1 MPPTPFRP
9 KPFRI
14 EVPQTVLDDLRER
27 LARTRWPDQAPG
39 APWAYGADLAYVKE
53 LCAYWRERYDW
64 RKHEALL
71 NGFRQFTAP
80 VAGIDLHFIHVEGR
94 GHEEGR
100 GPAPLP
106 LLLSHGWP
114 GSIWEFHK
122 IIPMLTDPARFGGDP
137 RDAFTVVA
145 PSLPGYGFSFAPG
158 QPRFGV
164 TEIAD
169 AFATLMTDVLGYR
182 RFAAQGGDWG
192 GFITSRLGVA
202 YPELL
207 AGIHVNLLSLRRDL
221 PRPKDPTPEERAY
234 FDDLGAWLRE
244 ETGYQ
249 WIQGTKPQTL
259 AFGLTDSPAGL
270 AAWIVEKFR
279 AWSDCGGDVERRFTK
294 DELLTNI
301 TLYWVTG
308 AINSSFWPYYA
319 RYHAPWPIGDGQ
331 RVEVPTAYA
340 AFPKEIVRP
349 PRSWAERVYNIRRW
363 TVMPSGG
370 HFAALE
376 EPQALVDDLRAF
388 FRDLR

>member
-1 MPPTPFRP
+1 MAAPTPFRIGIP
-9 KPFRI
+9 EQI
-14 EVPQTVLDDLRER
+14 LTDLRDR
-27 LARTRWPDQAPG
+27 LRRTRFPDQAPG
-39 APWAYGADLAYVKE
+39 APWAFGADLAYVQE
-53 LCAYWRERYDW
+53 LCAYWRDAYDW
-64 RKHEALL
+64 RKHEAVLT
-71 NGFRQFTAP
+71 GFRQFTAP
-80 VAGIDLHFIHVEGR
+80 VAGIDLHFI
-94 GHEEGR
+94 HEEGR

-114 GSIWEFHK
+114 GSVWEFYK
-122 IIPMLTDPARFGGDP
+122 IIPMLTDPARFGGDA

-164 TEIAD
+164 SEIAD
-169 AFATLMTDVLGYR
+169 AFASLMTDVLGYR
-182 RFAAQGGDWG
+182 RFGAQGGDWG
-192 GFITSRLGVA
+192 AFITARLGVSHA
-202 YPELL
+202 DRL

-221 PRPKDPTPEERAY
+221 PRPANPTPEERVY
-234 FDDLGAWLRE
+234 LDDLAVWLRE

-279 AWSDCGGDVERRFTK
+279 TWSDCGGDVEQRFSK
-294 DELLTNI
+294 DELLTNV

-319 RYHAPWPIGDGQ
+319 RYHAPWPIADGQ
-331 RVEVPTAYA
+331 RIEVPTAYA

-363 TVMPSGG
+363 TVMPAGG

-376 EPQALVDDLRAF
+376 EPQALVNDLRAF

>member
-1 MPPTPFRP
+1 MDAIAPTPFR
-9 KPFRI
+9 I
-14 EVPQTVLDDLRER
+14 DVPDSVLADLRER
-27 LARTRWPDQAPG
+27 LGRTRFPDQAPG
-39 APWAYGADLAYVKE
+39 APWAYGADLGYVKD
-53 LCAYWRERYDW
+53 LCGYWRERYDW
-64 RKHEALL
+64 RKHEAVL
-71 NGFRQFTAP
+71 NGFRQFRAP
-80 VAGIDLHFIHVEGR
+80 VSGIDLHFIH
-94 GHEEGR
+94 EEGR
-100 GPAPLP
+100 GPKPLP
-106 LLLSHGWP
+106 LLISHGWP

-137 RDAFTVVA
+137 ADAFTVVA

-169 AFATLMTDVLGYR
+169 AFAALMQDVLGYR
-182 RFAAQGGDWG
+182 RFGAQGGDWG
-192 GFITSRLGVA
+192 GFITSRLGAA
-202 YPELL
+202 YPERL

-221 PRPKDPTPEERAY
+221 PRPKEPTPEERAY
-234 FDDLGAWLRE
+234 LEDLGAWLRE

-259 AFGLTDSPAGL
+259 AYGLSDSPAGL

-319 RYHAPWPIGDGQ
+319 RFHAPSPIADGQ

-376 EPQALVDDLRAF
+376 EPKALVEDLRGF

>member
-1 MPPTPFRP
+1 MAAPTPFRIGIP
-9 KPFRI
+9 EQI
-14 EVPQTVLDDLRER
+14 LTDLRDR
-27 LARTRWPDQAPG
+27 LRRTRFPDQAPG
-39 APWAYGADLAYVKE
+39 APWAFGADLAYVQE
-53 LCAYWRERYDW
+53 LCAYWRDAYDW
-64 RKHEALL
+64 RKHEAVL

-80 VAGIDLHFIHVEGR
+80 VAGIDLHFI
-94 GHEEGR
+94 HEEGR

-114 GSIWEFHK
+114 GSVWEFYK
-122 IIPMLTDPARFGGDP
+122 IIPMLTDPARFGGDA

-164 TEIAD
+164 SEIAD
-169 AFATLMTDVLGYR
+169 AFASLMTDVLGYR
-182 RFAAQGGDWG
+182 RFGAQGGDWG
-192 GFITSRLGVA
+192 AFITARLGVSHA
-202 YPELL
+202 DRL

-221 PRPKDPTPEERAY
+221 PRPANPTPEERVY
-234 FDDLGAWLRE
+234 LDDLAVWLRE

-279 AWSDCGGDVERRFTK
+279 TWSDCGGDVEQRFSK
-294 DELLTNI
+294 DELLTNV

-319 RYHAPWPIGDGQ
+319 RYHAPWPIADGQ
-331 RVEVPTAYA
+331 RIEVPTAYA

-363 TVMPSGG
+363 TVRLWSTTCGRSSGT
-370 HFAALE
+370 FARGRHVSRGAF
-376 EPQALVDDLRAF
+376 QLRGA
-388 FRDLR
+388 

>member
-1 MPPTPFRP
+1 MAAPTPFRIGIP
-9 KPFRI
+9 EQI
-14 EVPQTVLDDLRER
+14 LTDLRDR
-27 LARTRWPDQAPG
+27 LRRTRFPDQAPG
-39 APWAYGADLAYVKE
+39 APWAFGADLAYVQE
-53 LCAYWRERYDW
+53 LCAYWRDAYDW
-64 RKHEALL
+64 RKHEAVL

-80 VAGIDLHFIHVEGR
+80 VAGIDLHFI
-94 GHEEGR
+94 HEEGR

-114 GSIWEFHK
+114 GSVWEFYK
-122 IIPMLTDPARFGGDP
+122 IIPMLTDPARFGGDA

-164 TEIAD
+164 SEIAD
-169 AFATLMTDVLGYR
+169 AFASLMTDVLGYR
-182 RFAAQGGDWG
+182 RFGAQGGDWG
-192 GFITSRLGVA
+192 AFITARLGVSHA
-202 YPELL
+202 DRL

-221 PRPKDPTPEERAY
+221 PRPANPTPEERVY
-234 FDDLGAWLRE
+234 LDDLAVWLRE

-279 AWSDCGGDVERRFTK
+279 TWSDCGGDVEQRFSK
-294 DELLTNI
+294 DELLTKV

-319 RYHAPWPIGDGQ
+319 RYHAPWPIADGQ
-331 RVEVPTAYA
+331 RIEVPTAYA

-363 TVMPSGG
+363 TVMPAGG

-376 EPQALVDDLRAF
+376 EPQALVNDLRAF